1 MGRGQ
6 PVKARRWALVLAA
19 AAACGGG
26 EEPSGRV
33 ETIGVLTPD
42 EPQAGEPLTVSSPAF
57 GEGDTV
63 PTEFTCQGDDT
74 SPPLGWFGVPEN
86 AAKLNLTLTDLDAP
100 GGTFTHWVVTGI
112 DPDTLGVEAGKVP
125 EGGTEQEN
133 SFGETAYGGPCPP
146 AGPAHTYIWTVEAV
160 TEDGQEI
167 SSGVLT
173 AEFGT

>member
-1 MGRGQ
+1 VKTVGQ
-6 PVKARRWALVLAA
+6 WAVVLVA

-26 EEPSGRV
+26 EEPP
-33 ETIGVLTPD
+33 VLD
-42 EPQAGEPLTVSSPAF
+42 EPAPVQSPAQPEEGETLTVTSPAF

-74 SPPLGWFGVPEN
+74 SPPLEWSGVPED
-86 AAKLNLTLTDLDAP
+86 AAELRLTLTDPDAP

-112 DPDTLGVEAGKVP
+112 DPATTGVEAGEVP
-125 EGGTEQEN
+125 EGGTEEEN
-133 SFGETAYGGPCPP
+133 TFGETAYGGPCPP

-160 TEDGQEI
+160 SQDAQVI
-167 SSGVLT
+167 SAGVLT